1 MSGDYHNVSLLI
13 DSNIGREVMK
23 GKRAFDE
30 IQFRIQHEVNTTIP
44 KIKEAIQRAGIL
56 STVSSYIFDIYL
68 AAKIIRQSVC

>member
-1 MSGDYHNVSLLI
+1 LAGDYHNVSLLI

-44 KIKEAIQRAGIL
+44 RIKDAIQRAGIFK
-56 STVSSYIFDIYL
+56 SNCI
-68 AAKIIRQSVC
+68 